1 MAASSLTVSHD
12 ADGGV
17 TVKDSRT
24 GVVVSIISRGPDDDP
39 LLFVE
44 PYAWRARLE
53 VHVEEVP
60 ARNRAIVYALSAKAA
75 Q

>member
-1 MAASSLTVSHD
+1 MASPLTVSHD
-12 ADGGV
+12 SDGGI

-24 GVVVSIISRGPDDDP
+24 GVVVSIISKGPDDAP
-39 LLFVE
+39 LLYVE
-44 PYAWRARLE
+44 PYAFRARLE

-60 ARNRAIVYALSAKAA
+60 ARRGALVYALTARPV